1 VANPRIDE
9 LRKRLEKEPGSRL
22 FAQLAEE
29 LRKDGE
35 LDEAVRV
42 CREGLQK
49 QPNYPSARM
58 TLGRALFDSGDLSG
72 ARSEL
77 ESVLK
82 GAPDNI
88 LAGRLLGEC
97 LERQGDRSGAL
108 ARFKS
113 TLALAPGDRQI
124 VEHIVALESGA
135 STAAAATIVMA
146 PPSAPAAPPPPPA
159 AVGPMEATLIDI
171 PSAVEAEEA
180 AAPAPVVAEPAPIP
194 LARVESASFELER
207 PYETEP
213 TVVGHMPPAFAGG
226 AAPPPPEVVVLA
238 PEPPPIPLSSADESF
253 ELESPYEAPPTRVG
267 APPPPVASLG
277 TEAAVGPEAAPAAAA
292 PLPAPEPTAAQPPP
306 PPPAAPAAAPAPV
319 AAVEDAELN
328 TVTLA
333 ELYLSQ
339 GVMDKAMEVYR
350 QVLERDPHNERART
364 RLSEIEALDRRISA
378 EQALGP
384 AEAGADP
391 QSARRAAIERTIT
404 KLEGLLTALRRG

>member
-42 CREGLQK
+42 CRDGLQK

-72 ARSEL
+72 ARGEL
-77 ESVLK
+77 ETVLK

-108 ARFKS
+108 ARFKA
-113 TLALAPGDRQI
+113 TLALAPADRQI
-124 VEHIVALESGA
+124 VEHIAALESGA
-135 STAAAATIVMA
+135 STAAPATIVMA
-146 PPSAPAAPPPPPA
+146 PPAAPAPPPAPPT
-159 AVGPMEATLIDI
+159 AVAPMETTLIDI
-171 PSAVEAEEA
+171 PPPGEAEQA
-180 AAPAPVVAEPAPIP
+180 AAPAPVVAEPPPIP
-194 LARVESASFELER
+194 LARVENESFELER

-213 TVVGHMPPAFAGG
+213 TVVGHVPPAFAGG
-226 AAPPPPEVVVLA
+226 AALPPPQVVVLA

-267 APPPPVASLG
+267 SPPPPVASLG
-277 TEAAVGPEAAPAAAA
+277 TEAVEPEAAPAPAA
-292 PLPAPEPTAAQPPP
+292 PPAPEPIAAQPPP
-306 PPPAAPAAAPAPV
+306 PPPAAPAVASAPV
-319 AAVEDAELN
+319 AAAEDAELN

-350 QVLERDPHNERART
+350 QVLERDPRNERART
-364 RLSEIEALDRRISA
+364 RLSEIEALDRRIRA